1 MHVPPVCGGIVA
13 CWLRVAKAKKWG
25 RQTCHKV
32 ASWAAATTRPDT
44 AACAGKPHGLV
55 KGGSHLARCFAV
67 LGAANTGKSTLVDRM
82 CALEG
87 KALAAAQ
94 PGEMRVA
101 AFTHMGEKWTALDC
115 PGSVDYLP
123 AAMDALLA
131 ADAAVFCVAP
141 NPDVAALASP
151 YLHMAE
157 AAGVPVILFINK
169 MDEAEGRVGE
179 IAAALQDFANH
190 VILLRQVP
198 MRQGDEIVGAVD
210 LISERAWKYRE
221 GEPSALIEM
230 PAEMAVREQEARSEL
245 LEHLSEFDD
254 GLLEELIEDRTPADG
269 ALFAI
274 CARLF
279 RENKFIPALM
289 GAASHGNGVVRVMK
303 ALRHEAPDASILRAR
318 LAEQTGS
325 RPPLAVAFHASHK
338 KHVGKTVL
346 LRALD
351 GLPSGQGLGG
361 RVPGQL
367 SAAHGQDGA
376 PKGNVE
382 VGEVVAAVKSDHL
395 QVGQVLFAGEAKAAP
410 AWRKVHA
417 PVLTRVLAPANDKD
431 TAKLAAALAMLAE
444 DDPGLSVRQDP
455 ETGNELVGTQGVLH
469 LRQLHLRL
477 RDVFGVE
484 AVESVPHVIY
494 RETISKGLE
503 IPYRHKKQSGG
514 AGQFADVKL
523 NVQPG
528 ARGSGFVF
536 NEVVKGGAVPRNYIP
551 AVETGVREALI
562 KGPLGFPVIDLTVT
576 LTDGGSHAVDSSDMA
591 FRIAGRM
598 GTHDALLAAGP
609 VQLQPF
615 YLVRFF
621 IPASFTGAMGQ
632 LVAGHRGQVLGFDR
646 DPDAKGWDIFR
657 AIMPGSALDA
667 LTGEIRSVTQGI
679 GYFDAEFER
688 FEEMYG

>member
-1 MHVPPVCGGIVA
+1 M
-13 CWLRVAKAKKWG
+13 
-25 RQTCHKV
+25 
-32 ASWAAATTRPDT
+32 
-44 AACAGKPHGLV
+44 
-55 KGGSHLARCFAV
+55 ARCFAV

-87 KALAAAQ
+87 KALPPAGA
-94 PGEMRVA
+94 GELRVA
-101 AFTHMGEKWTALDC
+101 AFTHLGEKWTALDC
-115 PGSVDYLP
+115 PGSVDFLP
-123 AAMDALLA
+123 SAMDALLA
-131 ADAAVFCVAP
+131 ADAAVICVAP
-141 NPDVAALASP
+141 SAGDAALASP

-190 VILLRQVP
+190 VILVRQVP
-198 MRQGDEIVGAVD
+198 IREDGIIVGAVD
-210 LISERAWKYRE
+210 LVSERAWKYRE
-221 GEPSALIEM
+221 GGPSALIEM
-230 PAEMAVREQEARSEL
+230 PAEMSEREHEARGEL

-254 GLLEELIEDRTPADG
+254 GLLEELIEDRTPAQG
-269 ALFAI
+269 ALYAI

-289 GAASHGNGVVRVMK
+289 GAASHGNGINRVMK
-303 ALRHEAPDASILRAR
+303 ALRHEAPDASVLRAR
-318 LAEQTGS
+318 LADQTGS

-351 GLPSGQGLGG
+351 ALPAGQGLGG

-376 PKGNVE
+376 AKGTVE
-382 VGEVVAAVKSDHL
+382 AGEVVAAVKSDHL
-395 QVGQVLFAGEAKAAP
+395 LAGQVLFAGEAKPAP
-410 AWRKVHA
+410 EWRKVHA
-417 PVLTRVLAPANDKD
+417 PILTRVLAPANDKD
-431 TAKLAAALAMLAE
+431 TAKLASALAMLAE
-444 DDPGLSVRQDP
+444 DDAGLSVRQDP
-455 ETGNELVGTQGVLH
+455 DTGMELVGTQGTLH
-469 LRQLHLRL
+469 LRQLHARL

-484 AVESVPHVIY
+484 VVESVPHVIY

-503 IPYRHKKQSGG
+503 LPYRHKKQSGG
-514 AGQFADVKL
+514 AGQFADVRL

-528 ARGSGFVF
+528 PRGSGFVF
-536 NEVVKGGAVPRNYIP
+536 NEIVKGGAVPRNYIP
-551 AVETGVREALI
+551 AVETGVREALT
-562 KGPLGFPVIDLTVT
+562 KGPLGYPVIDLTVT

-598 GTHDALLAAGP
+598 GTHDALIAAGP

-615 YLVRFF
+615 YQVSFY
-621 IPASFTGAMGQ
+621 IPSAFTGSMGP
-632 LVAGHRGQVLGFDR
+632 LVAGHRGQVLGFDQ

-657 AIMPGSALDA
+657 ATVPGSALDA
-667 LTGEIRSVTQGI
+667 LTGEIKSVTQGI
-679 GYFDAEFER
+679 GYFSAQFDR
-688 FEEMYG
+688 YEEMYG